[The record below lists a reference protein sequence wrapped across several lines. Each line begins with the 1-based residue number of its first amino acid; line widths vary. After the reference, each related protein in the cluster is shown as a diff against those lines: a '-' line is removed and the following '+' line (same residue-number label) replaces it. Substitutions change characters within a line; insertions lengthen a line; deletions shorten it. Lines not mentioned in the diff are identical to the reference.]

1 MIIYIL
7 QARNTEY
14 FFDRVFLFSTEEEAE
29 QFAIEHNYED
39 YLVYPRKLRGEK

>member
-7 QARNTEY
+7 QATNTECW
-14 FFDRVFLFSTEEEAE
+14 FDKVFLFSTEEEAE

-39 YLVYPRKLRGEK
+39 YQIYPRTLGAK